1 MEVLLVG
8 TPNVGKSVVFS
19 RLTGVGA
26 ISSNYPGTTVDYL
39 KADMMVNGRKVTFI
53 DLPGLYSLTGGTE
66 DQRVAAQMLRSS
78 SPDCVLLVADATRL
92 EPSLV
97 LLFQLIEL
105 GHPVLVAMNMMDS
118 ARKRGELDIARLSA
132 ILDVPIVPTVAIT
145 GEGMG
150 ELLKAIEDGQAR
162 RSTFRVRYD
171 SHIEA
176 YLEVLRLGL
185 ADFNLERPV
194 RGVAIRL
201 LEGDDTF
208 AEGVPEDILTQVE
221 RLRKE
226 FRKEHGEDLEV
237 HINRDRYGEA
247 GRILSEVYRPKVQ
260 PRTLG
265 QKLSDLTLRPRTG
278 VPILLAV
285 LSLLLATIIGLGSWL
300 EEALLSAYAS
310 VMGTFFAD
318 LAAAIGGELG
328 IALASGLDLSLQAI
342 LAVVVPYILLFYL
355 LLAVLEDSGY
365 LPRVVVLMDGVMHR
379 LGLHGQ
385 AIIPMLVG
393 MGCNVPAILATRT
406 VESRRER
413 LILGTIIV
421 MAVPCS
427 AQMAVIVGTVGRYGG
442 PAYVLAILVILLCL
456 VLLLGRLLNRALR
469 FEPTGLMIEIPDLA
483 VPRPRNVAVKTWM
496 RIKEF
501 FVIAF
506 PILLA
511 GSIAL
516 ELLAAYGV
524 LAKVVEPLAFF
535 TEGLLGL
542 PAITIIALLFG
553 ILRKEMSFQLLV
565 VLFGTADLAAV
576 MTVQQLFV

>member
-1 MEVLLVG
+1 
-8 TPNVGKSVVFS
+8 
-19 RLTGVGA
+19 
-26 ISSNYPGTTVDYL
+26 
-39 KADMMVNGRKVTFI
+39 
-53 DLPGLYSLTGGTE
+53 
-66 DQRVAAQMLRSS
+66 
-78 SPDCVLLVADATRL
+78 
-92 EPSLV
+92 
-97 LLFQLIEL
+97 
-105 GHPVLVAMNMMDS
+105 
-118 ARKRGELDIARLSA
+118 
-132 ILDVPIVPTVAIT
+132 
-145 GEGMG
+145 
-150 ELLKAIEDGQAR
+150 
-162 RSTFRVRYD
+162 
-171 SHIEA
+171 
-176 YLEVLRLGL
+176 
-185 ADFNLERPV
+185 
-194 RGVAIRL
+194 
-201 LEGDDTF
+201 
-208 AEGVPEDILTQVE
+208 
-221 RLRKE
+221 
-226 FRKEHGEDLEV
+226 V

-265 QKLSDLTLRPRTG
+265 QRLSDLTLRPRTG

-285 LSLLLATIIGLGSWL
+285 LTLLLAAIIGLGSWL
-300 EEALLSAYAS
+300 EEALLTAYAS
-310 VMGTFFAD
+310 VTGTFFAD
-318 LAAAIGGELG
+318 LAEMIGGELG
-328 IALASGLDLSLQAI
+328 TALASGLDLSLQAI

-379 LGLHGQ
+379 IGLHGQ

-427 AQMAVIVGTVGRYGG
+427 AQMAVIVGTVGSYGG
-442 PAYVLAILVILLCL
+442 PVYVLAILAILFGL
-456 VLLLGRLLNRALR
+456 VLLLGRLLHRALR

-501 FVIAF
+501 FVLAF

-535 TEGLLGL
+535 TEGFLGL

-553 ILRKEMSFQLLV
+553 VLRKEMSFQLLV

-576 MTVQQLFV
+576 MTVQQLFVFALVMATFMPCLSAFAVMIREYGAKGTVLVALASLALAFSLGGIANLLLTYL